1 MTKAQK
7 TATIEK
13 LVKHFDYMDARW
25 EVEEEGY
32 EDFRDYRKSMKQKV
46 EAEGGTFVSLEN
58 SPMRAVFKLGRK
70 KLPCPLT
77 PKTIPF
83 NLLKGKKQYFL

>member
-58 SPMRAVFKLGRK
+58 SPMRAVFKLGRTK
-70 KLPCPLT
+70 ITLSINAKDN
-77 PKTIPF
+77 TIQSTE
-83 NLLKGKKQYFL
+83 G